1 LDYRTYY
8 DTLERFVKFINEN
21 NTSLMNCFKRF
32 DKDNSGTLSKKEFGD
47 ALKDLR
53 FGLSEVELDLLF
65 AEFDQD
71 GSDKLTYKEFIKKM
85 RRAGAVSRSKDDE
98 AVLKLF
104 RAIQQSKISVRRA
117 FEIIDRDGS
126 K

>member
-1 LDYRTYY
+1 
-8 DTLERFVKFINEN
+8 
-21 NTSLMNCFKRF
+21 MNCFKRF

>member
-1 LDYRTYY
+1 MDYRTYY

-71 GSDKLTYKEFIKKM
+71 GGHLKRLSWC
-85 RRAGAVSRSKDDE
+85 RNGQRG
-98 AVLKLF
+98 VL
-104 RAIQQSKISVRRA
+104 
-117 FEIIDRDGS
+117 
-126 K
+126 